1 MADDANRSSAPLYN
15 SSMPDQS
22 NLSRR
27 GALMGLAS
35 APLLAQASLAAA
47 EASRPRPF
55 RVAIPQR
62 KIDRILKRV
71 RDAQWP
77 DRLDGSAWQYG
88 ANWDYMHELA
98 GYWTTRFDW
107 RKAEAKLNAH
117 PQFIAQVDGFDIHY
131 YHVRGKGPRP
141 FPIVLTHGWPGS
153 VVEFQDA
160 IGPLTD
166 PAAFGG
172 SADDAFDVVIPS
184 LPGFGF
190 SSKPPKPV
198 GPVTIA
204 RLWNKL
210 MKDVA
215 GYSRFG
221 AQGGDWGQA
230 VTIQLAVQ
238 FPESLAGI
246 HFSGTT
252 ARALPEAEQTDEEK
266 AWVRVSGA
274 YRQTELDYFGEQSR
288 KPQTVAFALSD
299 SPLGTAAWIIEK
311 FKVWSDSESG
321 VDGIEHAFTKDQLLT
336 NVMWYLVTDTAGSAV
351 WIYRGNADEPA
362 GPRGKIAVPT
372 GFAGFPKEM
381 PIFLPPR
388 RFLERDFNLVH
399 YTQMPKGGHFA
410 CMEQPRLFVDDLRTF
425 FRGVRS

>member
-1 MADDANRSSAPLYN
+1 M
-15 SSMPDQS
+15 
-22 NLSRR
+22 
-27 GALMGLAS
+27 
-35 APLLAQASLAAA
+35 
-47 EASRPRPF
+47 
-55 RVAIPQR
+55 
-62 KIDRILKRV
+62 K
-71 RDAQWP
+71 
-77 DRLDGSAWQYG
+77 
-88 ANWDYMHELA
+88 ELA
-98 GYWTTRFDW
+98 GYWTTQFDW

-117 PQFIAQVDGFDIHY
+117 PQFIAQVNGFDIHY

-172 SADDAFDVVIPS
+172 SAEDAFDVVIPS

-204 RLWNKL
+204 RLWHKL

-230 VTIQLAVQ
+230 VTIQLAAQ

-252 ARALPEAEQTDEEK
+252 ARPLPEAEQTEEEK
-266 AWVRVSGA
+266 AWVRASNA

-299 SPLGTAAWIIEK
+299 SPLGTAAWILEK
-311 FKVWSDSESG
+311 FKVWSDS
-321 VDGIEHAFTKDQLLT
+321 DAGIEHAFTKDQLLT
-336 NVMWYLVTDTAGSAV
+336 NVMLYLVTDTAGSAV
-351 WIYRGNADEPA
+351 WIYRGNADEPVA
-362 GPRGKIAVPT
+362 PRGRITVPT
-372 GFAGFPKEM
+372 GFAAFPKEM
-381 PIFLPPR
+381 TVFLPPR

-399 YTQMPKGGHFA
+399 YTQMPRGGHFA
-410 CMEQPRLFVDDLRTF
+410 CLEQPRLFVDDLRTF
-425 FRGVRS
+425 FRGVRA

>member
-1 MADDANRSSAPLYN
+1 M
-15 SSMPDQS
+15 
-22 NLSRR
+22 
-27 GALMGLAS
+27 
-35 APLLAQASLAAA
+35 PLLAPAALGA
-47 EASRPRPF
+47 PGDSAPRPF

-62 KIDRILKRV
+62 KIDRILRRV

-77 DRLDGSAWQYG
+77 DRLDGSQWQYG
-88 ANWDYMHELA
+88 ANWDYMKELA
-98 GYWTTRFDW
+98 GYWTTQFDW
-107 RKAEAKLNAH
+107 RKAEAKLNTY
-117 PQFIAQVDGFDIHY
+117 PQFMAKVDGFDIHY

-141 FPIVLTHGWPGS
+141 FPLVLTHGWPGS

-166 PAAFGG
+166 PARFGG
-172 SADDAFDVVIPS
+172 SAADAFDLVIPS

-190 SSKPPKPV
+190 SSRPPKPV

-204 RLWNKL
+204 KLWHKL
-210 MKDVA
+210 MKDIA
-215 GYSRFG
+215 GYPRFG

-230 VTIQLAVQ
+230 VTIQLAAQ

-252 ARALPEAEQTDEEK
+252 ARPLPEADQTDEEK
-266 AWVRVSGA
+266 AWVRTSTA
-274 YRQTELDYFGEQSR
+274 WRQTELDYFGEQSR

-311 FKVWSDSESG
+311 FKVWSDSEA
-321 VDGIEHAFTKDQLLT
+321 GIERAFTRDQLLA
-336 NVMWYLVTDTAGSAV
+336 NVMLYLVTDTAGSAV

-362 GPRGKIAVPT
+362 APRGRIEVPA
-372 GFAGFPKEM
+372 GFAAFPKEM

-388 RFLERDFNLVH
+388 RFLEHDFNLVR
-399 YTQMPKGGHFA
+399 YTQMPRGGHFA
-410 CMEQPRLFVDDLRTF
+410 CMEQPKLFVEDLRAF
-425 FRGVRS
+425 FSSIRS

>member
-1 MADDANRSSAPLYN
+1 MYN
-15 SSMPDQS
+15 PNMPDES
-22 NLSRR
+22 KLSRR
-27 GALMGLAS
+27 RTLLGLAS
-35 APLLAQASLAAA
+35 TSLLASASLSAVERSAA
-47 EASRPRPF
+47 RPF
-55 RVAIPQR
+55 RIAIPQR
-62 KIDRILKRV
+62 TLDRILKRV
-71 RDAQWP
+71 REAQWP
-77 DRLDGSAWQYG
+77 DRPEGDAWQYG
-88 ANWDYMHELA
+88 ANWNYMKELA
-98 GYWTTRFDW
+98 GYWTTNFDW
-107 RKAEAKLNAH
+107 RKAETKLNAH
-117 PQFIAQVDGFDIHY
+117 PQFVAKVDGFDIHY

-172 SADDAFDVVIPS
+172 SAEDAFDVIIPS

-190 SSKPPKPV
+190 SSRPAKPV

-204 RLWNKL
+204 RLWHKL

-215 GYSRFG
+215 GYPRFG
-221 AQGGDWGQA
+221 AQGGDWGQS
-230 VTIQLAVQ
+230 VTIQLASQ

-266 AWVRVSGA
+266 VWVRASNA
-274 YRQTELDYFGEQSR
+274 YRQTELDYFGEQSH
-288 KPQTVAFALSD
+288 KPQTVAFALAD

-311 FKVWSDSESG
+311 FKGWSDSEP
-321 VDGIEHAFTKDQLLT
+321 GIENAFTKDQLLT
-336 NVMWYLVTDTAGSAV
+336 NIMLYLVSGTAGSAV
-351 WIYRGNADEPA
+351 WIYRGNADEPPA
-362 GPRGKIAVPT
+362 PRAKLAVPA
-372 GFAGFPKEM
+372 GFAAFPKEM
-381 PIFLPPR
+381 PIFLPPK

-399 YTQMPKGGHFA
+399 YTRMPRGGHFA
-410 CMEQPRLFVDDLRTF
+410 CVEQPRLFVEDLRTF